1 MLVSVVIPAYNE
13 EKYLGETLSRLNEQE
28 HHGFDFEVIVANAQ
42 STDKTIEI
50 AEKYGARV
58 VSVPKINPA
67 AARQLAIEQSHG
79 EIICCIDADT
89 LVPQNHLSCVV
100 EEFNRDSAAVGLT
113 GIIEGSGGNF
123 FVNFIYKW
131 MNTLFSRLN
140 FLLGKTGFQ
149 GQSFA
154 FRKSAFLKING
165 FNTNLHTGED
175 FDLGCRMSKIGKIKL
190 VPKTFGI
197 SSTRRLKEGPLKTIS
212 RGFISYLRVVW
223 KLPIGK
229 KKTETESF
237 PAIR

>member
-13 EKYLGETLSRLNEQE
+13 EKYLGETLKHLREQV
-28 HHGFDFEVIVANAQ
+28 HSDFDFEVLVADAQ
-42 STDKTIEI
+42 STDKTVEV
-50 AEKYGARV
+50 AKKYGAKV

-67 AARQLAIEQSHG
+67 TARQLAIEQSHG

-89 LVPQNHLSCVV
+89 LVPKNHLVTVV
-100 EEFNRDSAAVGLT
+100 EEFARDSAAVGLT
-113 GIIEGSGGNF
+113 GIIEGLGGNRL
-123 FVNFIYKW
+123 VNFIYKW

-154 FRKSAFLKING
+154 FRKSAFVKING
-165 FNTNLHTGED
+165 FNTSFSTGED
-175 FDLGCRMSKIGKIKL
+175 FDLGCRMSKVGKIKL

>member
-1 MLVSVVIPAYNE
+1 MLVSIIIPAYNE
-13 EKYLGETLSRLNEQE
+13 EKYLGLTLKRLNEQL
-28 HHGFDFEVIVANAQ
+28 HPNFDFEVLVANAQ
-42 STDKTIEI
+42 SSDKTIEI
-50 AEKYGARV
+50 AEKYGAKIL
-58 VSVPKINPA
+58 SVPKINPA
-67 AARQLAIEQSHG
+67 TARQLAIEKAQG
-79 EIICCIDADT
+79 EIVCCIDADT
-89 LVPQNHLSCVV
+89 LVPKNHLANIV
-100 EEFNRDSAAVGLT
+100 EEFEKDQETVGLT
-113 GIIEGSGGNF
+113 GIIEGSGENKL
-123 FVNFIYKW
+123 VNFVYKW
-131 MNTLFSRLN
+131 GNTLFSKLN

-154 FRKSAFLKING
+154 FRKSAFQKIGG
-165 FNTNLHTGED
+165 FNTQLHTGED

-190 VPKTFGI
+190 IPKTFGI